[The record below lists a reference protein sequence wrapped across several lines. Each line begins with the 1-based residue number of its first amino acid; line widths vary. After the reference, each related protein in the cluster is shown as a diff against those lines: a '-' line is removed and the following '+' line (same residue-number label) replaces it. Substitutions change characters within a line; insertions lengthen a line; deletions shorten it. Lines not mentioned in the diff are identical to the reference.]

1 MFCHSI
7 RSLFVATGLF
17 AAGCAIATEQEVVY
31 TARTGDT
38 LIALEKRFLAN
49 PYVWK
54 NLKTRNRIVDPMR
67 IPVGTPV
74 RIPVG
79 WLRAEPLTARVV
91 AMQGDV
97 SMDGRALKLDSK
109 VPAGTLLR
117 TGAGAFVTLQM
128 PDESRLTVQPQ
139 SAARLERLQ
148 SVIGFGGQQTE
159 VFLEHGRV
167 ETTVTSQRGPAARYR
182 VRTPTATVGVR
193 GTEFRVGSDIVA
205 QSSQAEVTGGEVRMS
220 PTDAATPT
228 ALPAGYGVVAKAGA
242 PIPPPR
248 PLLPAPSLNGLPE
261 RFERVALRLPFAPVP
276 AAVAYRAQVARDQAF
291 TDVLED
297 GVFNTPE
304 ARFTGLPDGAYRLR
318 VRAID
323 DAGLEGLDAERTFV
337 LQARPE
343 PPVALDIGR
352 ATLAWRRADEAASYR
367 LQIVPQT
374 PDASF
379 AAPLADRRSD
389 ALTVSPDLP
398 PGDYR
403 WRIASLRASGEQGPW
418 SDTYP
423 LVVRRTPGAASV
435 TNYNRRLIFVWAGS
449 AGQIYDVQL
458 ARDAAFA
465 DLLVD
470 QRIGEAALT
479 VPEPT
484 RGTYYFRLRSTDP
497 DGGSSPWSGV
507 QTLRSVFLLPAW
519 SLSAP
524 ATASP

>member
-1 MFCHSI
+1 M
-7 RSLFVATGLF
+7 
-17 AAGCAIATEQEVVY
+17 
-31 TARTGDT
+31 
-38 LIALEKRFLAN
+38 
-49 PYVWK
+49 
-54 NLKTRNRIVDPMR
+54 
-67 IPVGTPV
+67 
-74 RIPVG
+74 
-79 WLRAEPLTARVV
+79 
-91 AMQGDV
+91 
-97 SMDGRALKLDSK
+97 
-109 VPAGTLLR
+109 
-117 TGAGAFVTLQM
+117 
-128 PDESRLTVQPQ
+128 
-139 SAARLERLQ
+139 
-148 SVIGFGGQQTE
+148 
-159 VFLEHGRV
+159 
-167 ETTVTSQRGPAARYR
+167 
-182 VRTPTATVGVR
+182 
-193 GTEFRVGSDIVA
+193 
-205 QSSQAEVTGGEVRMS
+205 
-220 PTDAATPT
+220 
-228 ALPAGYGVVAKAGA
+228 
-242 PIPPPR
+242 
-248 PLLPAPSLNGLPE
+248 
-261 RFERVALRLPFAPVP
+261 P

-389 ALTVSPDLP
+389 ALTASPDLP

-403 WRIASLRASGEQGPW
+403 WRIASLRATGEQGPW

-484 RGTYYFRLRSTDP
+484 SGTYYFRLRSTDP

-507 QTLRSVFLLPAW
+507 QTLRSVFLLPTW